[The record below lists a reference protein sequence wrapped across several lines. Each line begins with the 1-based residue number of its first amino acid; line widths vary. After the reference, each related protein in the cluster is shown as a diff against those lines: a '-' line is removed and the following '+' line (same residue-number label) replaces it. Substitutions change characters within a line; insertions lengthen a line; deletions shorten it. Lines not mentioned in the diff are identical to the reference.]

1 MKDMVGN
8 KFMKLKNEL
17 HIGKNDIIAMG
28 LMLLALLIL
37 MQYRTYRPFLDES
50 DNFLGGKILS
60 RGGVIYKDY
69 TFTHFYAKKIIYPNI
84 CRGCITLLE
93 LL

>member
-50 DNFLGGKILS
+50 DNFLGG
-60 RGGVIYKDY
+60 
-69 TFTHFYAKKIIYPNI
+69 
-84 CRGCITLLE
+84 
-93 LL
+93 

>member
-60 RGGVIYKDY
+60 RGGEQCMSFRNTKHRQIHKYKSWN
-69 TFTHFYAKKIIYPNI
+69 YPQ
-84 CRGCITLLE
+84 
-93 LL
+93 